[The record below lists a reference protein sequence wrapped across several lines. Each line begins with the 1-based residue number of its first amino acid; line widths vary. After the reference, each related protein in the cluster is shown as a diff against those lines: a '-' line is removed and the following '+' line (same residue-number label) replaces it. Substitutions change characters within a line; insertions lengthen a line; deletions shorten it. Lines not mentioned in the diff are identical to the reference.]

1 MDSTSESSR
10 ALTPVMASGV
20 AVPDSEVAVADLVDA
35 ATDAH
40 HRIRTSLTRLAG
52 LSGVRI
58 RAVLQYR
65 APDEARLEASLDKAR
80 CDIYRIRGP
89 V

>member
-1 MDSTSESSR
+1 MDSTSESPG
-10 ALTPVMASGV
+10 ALTPVLAPGV

-35 ATDAH
+35 AADAH
-40 HRIRTSLTRLAG
+40 HRIRTALKRLAD

-65 APDEARLEASLDKAR
+65 APDEARLEASLEKAR
-80 CDIYRIRGP
+80 SDIYRIRGP